1 MMHRLRWI
9 GYKYTEKYGIYNAIL
24 QNMALLL
31 MIIIG

>member
-9 GYKYTEKYGIYNAIL
+9 GYRYTEKYGIYNEIL

>member
-1 MMHRLRWI
+1 MIHRLRWI
-9 GYKYTEKYGIYNAIL
+9 GYKYTEKCGIYNAIL

>member
-1 MMHRLRWI
+1 MMHRLKWI
-9 GYKYTEKYGIYNAIL
+9 DYKYTEKCGIYNAIL